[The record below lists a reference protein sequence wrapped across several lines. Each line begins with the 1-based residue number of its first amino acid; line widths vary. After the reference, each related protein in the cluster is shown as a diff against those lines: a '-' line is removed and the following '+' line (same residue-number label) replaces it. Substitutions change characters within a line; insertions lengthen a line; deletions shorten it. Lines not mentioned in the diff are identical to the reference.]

1 MICVSKY
8 LYLCSMDVDIDAFD
22 QLFFGSLAF
31 IKLLGIL
38 YERNN
43 ICINELQF
51 WWSYESLL

>member
-1 MICVSKY
+1 
-8 LYLCSMDVDIDAFD
+8 MDVDIDAFD

-31 IKLLGIL
+31 VKLLGIL
-38 YERNN
+38 YKRNN